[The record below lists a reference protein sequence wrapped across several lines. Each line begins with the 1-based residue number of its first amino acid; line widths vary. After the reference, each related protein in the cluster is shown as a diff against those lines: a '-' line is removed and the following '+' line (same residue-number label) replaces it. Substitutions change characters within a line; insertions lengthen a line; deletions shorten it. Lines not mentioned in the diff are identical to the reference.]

1 MKKILASLL
10 LFTTLTAHAGS
21 PFIFK
26 GSVAKNLASGGIEV
40 SNSSTKQILDLNVDP
55 RVGPG
60 VAATAGSIGMGVG
73 QIFYKY
79 GAGNT
84 DWYIISGTEGTP
96 NTFAGYSTAGQL
108 GPIPGWTTSDVL
120 GAKNSLSFQNMV
132 AASDPGAVS
141 VKSHTFE
148 IDLDAQAQSTGT
160 SYQNMVLDAH
170 YDRPN
175 SGGNLTGSWNN
186 LTVQSNHEGSGDIS
200 FLYGINNNI
209 SKAGS
214 GNILNAYG
222 INSFIQGNTS
232 SSSTAINTGVNG
244 NSANITGIQLD
255 LNGDSSSNAIGIN
268 AVNSGDHAVDLSMI
282 NANIGGVVTG
292 NIQGSSVNVQTGA
305 ALAGVNAYNANVNGA
320 GGSVNLFN
328 GSFGDDVGGN
338 ATVLNSFDNF
348 ETTGSFNG
356 ITISKNGL
364 VGNNSFGASI
374 NFGASA
380 DVTGNTTGFNYT
392 DDGDSTGNKQGLNIQ
407 INGDATNV
415 QGANIN
421 VTGTYSG
428 DVDGLNVSVG
438 SATAVNVVNRKTA
451 MRYSGGALIGSFD
464 HRTQSSFPQLVDGGN
479 TLFGNLVVDA
489 GTPITGTDYI
499 SNNLSAQL
507 SAEDDFGTSAFGL
520 GWASVGFV
528 GQLSV
533 LSGAT
538 VDKATFSISGGA
550 VPASSTGGTI
560 TDLAM
565 YRAVSPINAGG
576 TLTATNMYAFKAENT
591 LGSWSSGYATNAYG
605 IYLDDSGFENYLG
618 GTTRVGGSSYV
629 APTEALDVTGSA
641 RLSSSLKLEDPGAGT
656 DAITIQAPTL
666 AAPYTLTLPVDDGS
680 SGEVLT
686 TNGSGVLSWAAA
698 GIASPLTTKGDLYT
712 YDTDNARLPVGTNNH
727 VLMADSAT
735 ATGLKYAQI
744 IDANIDA
751 AAAIAR
757 SKIAAGTASHVVIND
772 GSGNLSSES
781 SLDETRGGTGQTTYA
796 TGDVLYATGA
806 DTLGK
811 LTAGTNGNVLTLAA
825 GVPTWAAPGGG
836 GSAWSVFATITG
848 ADDSLL
854 GSFSTDTPVEN
865 SSYTLANNVGASL
878 SAEISCSSTNA
889 STGTTCST
897 GDEQLGIA
905 FTPTTTGYAEVC
917 VNFSYYS
924 DNENNAITS
933 RQFKLNKTANN
944 SQTPTTSGTNI
955 KPTYLSGVGGRS
967 ASSLYVEVCDVFSVT
982 ASTKETFRLVYRGTS
997 GGGSGTNAEI
1007 IYGSTSFQ
1015 GWTGSE
1021 NGRINFKARPL

>member
-175 SGGNLTGSWNN
+175 SGSNLTGNWQN
-186 LTVQSNHEGSGDIS
+186 LNINTTHEGSGTV
-200 FLYGINNNI
+200 
-209 SKAGS
+209 AGMT
-214 GNILNAYG
+214 A
-222 INSFIQGNTS
+222 IQASVSNTS
-232 SSSTAINTGVNG
+232 GGSITDINGIQSIINGNSVNSTNGFESRLNG
-244 NSANITGIQLD
+244 NSANLTAGSFYIDGDSSNNAIAINAGFNPSSSNTNGFTIFNGYYSGSTSGNGTLMSLSNGPNTITGD
-255 LNGDSSSNAIGIN
+255 LNGLSIN
-268 AVNSGDHAVDLSMI
+268 NNGGTDDWSAVN
-282 NANIGGVVTG
+282 IGVNGNTTG
-292 NIQGSSVNVQTGA
+292 NTTQINSYDNGNTTGSFTGLQISKDGSA
-305 ALAGVNAYNANVNGA
+305 ANLLGANFSFQNDA
-320 GGSVNLFN
+320 DAANSTLFN
-328 GSFGDDVGGN
+328 GSDDGDNTANKQGVSVQVGGT
-338 ATVLNSFDNF
+338 A
-348 ETTGSFNG
+348 
-356 ITISKNGL
+356 
-364 VGNNSFGASI
+364 
-374 NFGASA
+374 A
-380 DVTGNTTGFNYT
+380 DVTG
-392 DDGDSTGNKQGLNIQ
+392 LN
-407 INGDATNV
+407 
-415 QGANIN
+415 ANI
-421 VTGTYSG
+421 TGTYSNS
-428 DVDGLNVSVG
+428 VTGLNIDVN
-438 SATAVNVVNRKTA
+438 SATNNGNPIGRKSVA
-451 MRYSGGALIGSFD
+451 NLNGGTISSSYQT
-464 HRTQSSFPQLVDGGN
+464 RTVSNSPAFVD
-479 TLFGNLVVDA
+479 FGNVFSGELQVLS

-499 SNNLSAQL
+499 HNNLAGGIN
-507 SAEDDFGTSAFGL
+507 AADDFGTSAFGL
-520 GWASVGFV
+520 GFATVGYV
-528 GQLSV
+528 AQHSV
-533 LSGAT
+533 LSGVT
-538 VDKATFSISGGA
+538 VDKLSMAIAGFNY
-550 VPASSTGGTI
+550 PPSSTGGTI
-560 TDLAM
+560 TDAAM
-565 YRAVSPINAGG
+565 YRTIAPLSAGG
-576 TLTATNMYAFKAENT
+576 SINLTNLYAFKAENT
-591 LGSWSSGYATNAYG
+591 LGDFSSSATNAYG
-605 IYLDDSGFENYLG
+605 IYLDDDGFKNYLG
-618 GTTRVGGSSYV
+618 GITRIGGTSYV
-629 APTEALDVTGSA
+629 APTEALDVTGNG
-641 RLSSSLKLEDPGAGT
+641 RFSLGIKLEDPGAGT

-680 SGEVLT
+680 SGEVLS
-686 TNGSGVLSWAAA
+686 TNGSGVLSWSSAVS
-698 GIASPLTTKGDLYT
+698 SPLTTKGDLYT
-712 YDTDNARLPVGTNNH
+712 FDTGNARLAVGTNNH

-735 ATGLKYAQI
+735 GTGLKYAQI

-757 SKIAAGTASHVVIND
+757 TKIASGTANHVLIND
-772 GSGNLSSES
+772 GTGVMSSEA